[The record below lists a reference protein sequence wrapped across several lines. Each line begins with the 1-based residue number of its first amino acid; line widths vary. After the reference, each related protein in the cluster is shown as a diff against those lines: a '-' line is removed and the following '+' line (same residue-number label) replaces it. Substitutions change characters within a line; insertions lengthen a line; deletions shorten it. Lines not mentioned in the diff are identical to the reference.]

1 MCDTFIALSDVTS
14 DGSVVF
20 GKNSDRE
27 PNEAQILEFHPSC
40 NYSGNEKIRCTY
52 LEIPQIKQTHAVL
65 LCRPF
70 WMWGAEM
77 GANEKGVVIGN
88 EAVWTR
94 MPLIKNGGLTG
105 MDILRLALERSLTAD
120 RALETIIQLLAD
132 HGQGGI
138 CGYEDRRMVYHNS
151 FIIADPKEAW
161 VLETAGPL
169 WAAFKIKDF
178 YAISNGLT
186 IGEEFD
192 ECHPDLI
199 DTARKKGW
207 MRKGETFHF
216 ARSFSDRLYT
226 TFSACRVRE
235 NRSNRLINNNKGK
248 MDVSSAIEI
257 LRDHKEKN
265 YHPASHLLGNRI
277 CAHAANRLFRN
288 ASQTVGSL
296 VAHLKP
302 DIQTYWATGTCAPCT
317 GIFKP
322 VCFEDNVVPDLGPI
336 PDGIFNPK
344 TLWWHHEKLHRS
356 VLLDYPTRIAAFK
369 KERDDLEQ
377 LYIKQA
383 LDTEYGSRFNLSE
396 TIFKQAREKTTKW
409 TSLVENLPIR
419 SRNRRVFYKR
429 YWKKQNEKAQ
439 VVGLTAGA

>member
-1 MCDTFIALSDVTS
+1 MCDTFIALHNATS
-14 DGSVVF
+14 DGSVIF

-27 PNEAQILEFHPSC
+27 PNEAQVLEFNPPYD
-40 NYSGNEKIRCTY
+40 YSGNEKIRCTY
-52 LEIPQIKQTHAVL
+52 LEIPQVKQTHAVL
-65 LCRPF
+65 LSRPF
-70 WMWGAEM
+70 WMWGGEM

-94 MPLIKNGGLTG
+94 MPLIRNKGLTG

-138 CGYEDRRMVYHNS
+138 CGYEDKRMVYHNS

-169 WAAFKIKDF
+169 WAALKIKDT
-178 YAISNGLT
+178 YTISNGLT

-199 DTARKKGW
+199 NTARKRGW
-207 MRKGETFHF
+207 TKKGETFHF
-216 ARSFSDRLYT
+216 ARSFSDWLYT
-226 TFSACRVRE
+226 NFSACRDRQ

-257 LRDHKEKN
+257 LRDHKETD
-265 YHPASHLLGNRI
+265 YHPASHLLGNRL

-296 VAHLKP
+296 IAHLKP

-322 VCFEDNVVPDLGPI
+322 VWFEGNVVPNLGPV
-336 PDGIFNPK
+336 PDGTFNPK

-383 LDTEYGSRFNLSE
+383 FNTENGSRFNLSE
-396 TIFKQAREKTTKW
+396 TIFEQAREKTTKW
-409 TSLVENLPIR
+409 TTLVENLPIR
-419 SRNRRVFYKR
+419 SRSRVFYKR
-429 YWKKQNEKAQ
+429 YWKKQNKKAQ
-439 VVGLTAGA
+439 IISLVARTN

>member
-1 MCDTFIALSDVTS
+1 MCDTFIALQNITS
-14 DGSVVF
+14 DGSVIL

-27 PNEAQILEFHPSC
+27 PNEAQVLEFHPPK
-40 NYSGNEKIRCTY
+40 NYLGNEKIRCTY
-52 LEIPQIKQTHAVL
+52 LEIPQVKQTHAVL
-65 LCRPF
+65 LFRPF
-70 WMWGAEM
+70 WMWGGEM
-77 GANEKGVVIGN
+77 GANAKGVVIGN

-94 MPLIKNGGLTG
+94 MPLIRNRGLTG
-105 MDILRLALERSLTAD
+105 MDILRLALERSLTAAK
-120 RALETIIQLLAD
+120 ALETIIQLLAD

-138 CGYEDRRMVYHNS
+138 CGYEDRKMVYHNS

-161 VLETAGPL
+161 VLETAGSL
-169 WAAFKIKDF
+169 WACLKIKDF

-199 DTARKKGW
+199 NTARKRGW
-207 MRKGETFHF
+207 MKKGETFNF

-226 TFSACRVRE
+226 TFSACRVRQK
-235 NRSNRLINNNKGK
+235 RSNRLINNNKGK
-248 MDVSSAIEI
+248 MDVSSTIEM
-257 LRDHKEKN
+257 LRDHKEKD
-265 YHPASHLLGNRI
+265 YHPASHLLGNRL
-277 CAHAANRLFRN
+277 CAHAANKLFRN

-302 DIQTYWATGTCAPCT
+302 DIQTYWATGTSAPCT

-322 VCFEDNVVPDLGPI
+322 VWFEGNVVPDLGPV
-336 PDGIFNPK
+336 PDGIFNLK

-377 LYIKQA
+377 LYIKQV
-383 LDTEYGSRFNLSE
+383 LNSEHGSRFNLSE
-396 TIFKQAREKTTKW
+396 TIFEQAREKTTKW
-409 TSLVENLPIR
+409 ITLVENLPIQSR
-419 SRNRRVFYKR
+419 SRVFYKR
-429 YWKKQNEKAQ
+429 YWKKQNKKARII
-439 VVGLTAGA
+439 